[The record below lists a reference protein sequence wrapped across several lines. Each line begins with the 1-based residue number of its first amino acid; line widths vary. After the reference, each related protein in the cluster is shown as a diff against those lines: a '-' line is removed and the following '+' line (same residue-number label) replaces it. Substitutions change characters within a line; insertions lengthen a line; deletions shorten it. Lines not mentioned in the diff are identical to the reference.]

1 MEKNRMEA
9 FSDGVLAII
18 ITIMVL
24 ELTVPRGASFTN
36 PETDLPVFL
45 GYVLSFIYIGIYW
58 TNHHHLLMMVDTV
71 NGQILWANLHLLF
84 WLSLIPASTAWA
96 DEHPLTTAPAC
107 VYGIILLM
115 CSVAYIVLQN
125 LIIHLQGRESQL
137 AKTLGKDYKG
147 KVSMVGMRLRP
158 ASHSYSQSRRMQY
171 TSWSLCCGSF
181 LIFASKRQSTAPKSS
196 ELGRFISRYRVLR
209 QFRSIDSDFS
219 HDAALISGISAFNT
233 FELPQNSVSRQL
245 RAASS

>member
-1 MEKNRMEA
+1 MET
-9 FSDGVLAII
+9 FSDGVLAIM

-24 ELTVPRGASFTN
+24 ELKVPRGASFTN
-36 PETDLPVFL
+36 LETDLPVFL

-147 KVSMVGMRLRP
+147 KVSMVGYAVAACVAFIQSI
-158 ASHSYSQSRRMQY
+158 ASYAIYVLVALLWIIPDIRIEKAIYS
-171 TSWSLCCGSF
+171 
-181 LIFASKRQSTAPKSS
+181 A
-196 ELGRFISRYRVLR
+196 E
-209 QFRSIDSDFS
+209 
-219 HDAALISGISAFNT
+219 
-233 FELPQNSVSRQL
+233 E
-245 RAASS
+245 